1 VATLT
6 ERGFH
11 ALAVDE
17 ILGATSVS
25 KGAFYHYFASKSEF
39 GLALIDAY
47 ASYFARKLDRWFL
60 DESLSPLDR
69 LRGFMDDAQQGME
82 RYGYRRGCLVGNLG
96 QEISTLPEPYRDR
109 LSSVFAD
116 WEGRTARCLEAAKAQ
131 GLIPPDANCASLAGF
146 FWIGWEG
153 AVLRA
158 KLERSPQALSQ
169 FGEGF
174 LTLLASGPML
184 RKSWFLTK
192 PLEL

>member
-1 VATLT
+1 VAALT

-17 ILGATSVS
+17 MLAATGVS

-47 ASYFARKLDRWFL
+47 AAYFARKLDRWFL

-69 LRGFMDDAQQGME
+69 LRAFMDDAQRGME

-96 QEISTLPEPYRDR
+96 QEISTLPEPFRDR
-109 LSSVFAD
+109 LASVFAD
-116 WEGRTARCLEAAKAQ
+116 WECRTARCLEAAKAQ
-131 GLIPPDANCASLAGF
+131 GEIAPQTDCGGLAVF

-158 KLERSPQALSQ
+158 KLERGPLPLEQ
-169 FGEGF
+169 FSRGF
-174 LTLLASGPML
+174 LALLARP
-184 RKSWFLTK
+184 
-192 PLEL
+192 